1 MTVDIKPE
9 RGSAEVAKRMAV
21 LRRHL
26 HDAVPLD
33 EAATDAGVSLRTAS
47 RWLTRYRADGP
58 AGLAHPTRPEAG
70 KVKYG

>member
-1 MTVDIKPE
+1 
-9 RGSAEVAKRMAV
+9 MAV